1 MVPRCVSMCVRLPP
15 TDRYLIT
22 PFATQTYGSHRS
34 SPKAFKLNPAA
45 PKWRPASF
53 GPTASMEVSVFQAP
67 KPSYRPAAMGHHPHQ
82 VGHFCFLS
90 LWSLSFVL
98 LVLSA
103 YRYHRSLPYNAFRHS
118 NMGHTGHHPR
128 RSS

>member
-1 MVPRCVSMCVRLPP
+1 PRWRFRFFRPRSRRTGLPRWG
-15 TDRYLIT
+15 TTLT
-22 PFATQTYGSHRS
+22 RS

-53 GPTASMEVSVFQAP
+53 VPTASMEVSVFQAP

-82 VGHFCFLS
+82 VGHFCFLT